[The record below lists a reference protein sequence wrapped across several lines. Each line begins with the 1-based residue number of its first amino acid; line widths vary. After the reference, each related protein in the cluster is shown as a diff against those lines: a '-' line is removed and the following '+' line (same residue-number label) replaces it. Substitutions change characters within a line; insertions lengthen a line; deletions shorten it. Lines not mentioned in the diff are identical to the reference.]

1 MSVYQPSYLFPD
13 GDELDL
19 SLNQNF
25 SCQVNGSIIDSY
37 ELIIR
42 NITTNAILFDS
53 GVTLLSPVLYD
64 KSTLNIYIPA
74 NLTQVT
80 GNIKYTITCFSAGV
94 SAISREVPF
103 YSNTNPVIELLVPP
117 TITTKSYT
125 FTAVYS
131 QLQGVPIS
139 SYQFVLYD
147 GNGNVIQSSDVIYN
161 SSLTYEFDGLISNN
175 NYFIQCMIINANNF
189 TSYSGLINFS
199 VNYGMFGLTT
209 QVTTTVLNDQS
220 AIAINF
226 GNAIQIIGNQTGTVS
241 YVPNFII
248 SGNYGLQLV
257 DNNASVSFSVNIPSL
272 FQYYMLFNPVGFVS
286 GTIVSFDNG
295 AYTLA
300 YDGQKF
306 IMQNA
311 GAVAIGLPMVLNTG
325 IYMIA
330 IRSLDISIFQN
341 GQLLQNL
348 NYNYSIN

>member
-53 GVTLLSPVLYD
+53 GVTLLNPVLYD

-74 NLTQVT
+74 NLLIIT

-103 YSNTNPVIELLVPP
+103 YSNTNPALELLVPP
-117 TITTKSYT
+117 IITTKSYT
-125 FTAVYS
+125 FTSVYS

-139 SYQFVLYD
+139 SYQYILYD
-147 GNGNVIQSSDVIYN
+147 GNGNVIQTSDTFYN
-161 SSLTYEFDGLISNN
+161 ASLTYEFDGLISGN
-175 NYFIQCMIINANNF
+175 NYFIQCTVVNANNF
-189 TSYSGLINFS
+189 TSYSGLINFA
-199 VNYGMFGLTT
+199 VNYGTFGLTT

-220 AIAINF
+220 AIAVNF
-226 GNAIQIIGNQTGTVS
+226 GNAIQIIGNKIGNVS
-241 YVPNFII
+241 YVSNFLIN
-248 SGNYGLQLV
+248 GNYGLQLI
-257 DNNASVSFSVNIPSL
+257 DNNASVSFNIKIPSL

-295 AYTLA
+295 AYTLS

-311 GAVAIGLPMVLNTG
+311 GAIAIGLPMVLNTG

-341 GQLLQNL
+341 SQLLQNL